1 VSHLVTEGALAA
13 LFGVDRRTA
22 TRWVSAGLPVLRRR
36 GRVVEFDLAAAI
48 TWVRGRDKADADAR
62 LAAAL
67 ARSDPDASRARKL
80 ALEGDLLQMKKDR
93 ESGLTVSA
101 AQAAA
106 DLVSVALTVRAS
118 LLNVGAIA
126 VQSGVVEPAKEAALD
141 QIIRDALTAMAE
153 REERKEREEKNET

>member
-36 GRVVEFDLAAAI
+36 GRVVEFDLSAAI

-93 ESGLTVSA
+93 ETGESISRA
-101 AQAAA
+101 EAEA
-106 DLVSVALTVRAS
+106 DLKSVALTVRDN
-118 LLNVGAIA
+118 LLNVPARA
-126 VQSGVVEPAKEAALD
+126 VQAGVVEPAKEAALD
-141 QIIRDALTAMAE
+141 RIIRDALTAIAE
-153 REERKEREEKNET
+153 REEKEREEKNET